1 MAAPLLVWG
10 CSSPAPAAK
19 AGEKEPEKPAPRRA
33 IDTGP
38 VTIEGQLPNGEKSYA
53 LKSPGAT
60 FDIEGDNRIQSGLKN
75 VEVTIFEANQPASV
89 IKADS
94 ATIDKT
100 NQKLVLVG
108 KVVVTSQRDQATLR
122 ANQIVYRE
130 TMARVE
136 ATGQVRLEQKGWSM
150 GPLPE
155 LWANRDLSRV
165 ATPKAWKEKE

>member
-10 CSSPAPAAK
+10 CGSPAPSAK
-19 AGEKEPEKPAPRRA
+19 AGEKDPEKPATRRA

-108 KVVVTSQRDQATLR
+108 KVVVMEMVGLNKRVNIKKRLGNEKTGSRTAQRHSW
-122 ANQIVYRE
+122 N
-130 TMARVE
+130 
-136 ATGQVRLEQKGWSM
+136 
-150 GPLPE
+150 
-155 LWANRDLSRV
+155 
-165 ATPKAWKEKE
+165 PKARA